1 MPAAGC
7 GPVPPTAVLAPEWP
21 RYADGLAVRMQP
33 GEPRVPCVTPGSGE
47 TRGHEVARDNGGVTA
62 SPRDQ
67 YAEVPNLP
75 PEARW
80 VDLDGPVHYVDFGGP
95 EDGPLLLL
103 VHGLGGSVLNWAAI
117 APTLAETCRVMAID
131 LVGFGRTQPLG
142 RSPHIATNLDL
153 LTRFIDLVIGH
164 PVILVGNSMG
174 GLLAML
180 LADSRPDLVSGLVLV
195 DPAVPVGPTARP
207 DPLVTLMFGAYAVP
221 AVARVFMTRRRTFL
235 SAEAQ
240 AMAVLRLCCVD
251 TSRVPEQVLKHHLE
265 LAREREDYPDVDAE
279 LIVAGRSLVLVLAR
293 RRWLY
298 ALMDRIT
305 VPVLLLHGSKDRLVP
320 IAAARSVARRNP
332 TWRFEV
338 AENVGHVPQLEV
350 PDWTIDQIRDWLSS
364 EGAIAVLGARP

>member
-1 MPAAGC
+1 M
-7 GPVPPTAVLAPEWP
+7 
-21 RYADGLAVRMQP
+21 
-33 GEPRVPCVTPGSGE
+33 
-47 TRGHEVARDNGGVTA
+47 
-62 SPRDQ
+62 
-67 YAEVPNLP
+67 
-75 PEARW
+75 
-80 VDLDGPVHYVDFGGP
+80 DLGGPVHHLDYGGP

-142 RSPHIATNLDL
+142 RSPHIDDNRDL
-153 LTRFIDLVIGH
+153 LIRFIDEVIGH

-174 GLLAML
+174 GLLSML
-180 LADSRPDLVSGLVLV
+180 VADARPDLVSGLVLV

-207 DPLVTLMFGAYAVP
+207 DPFVTLMFGAYAVP
-221 AVARVFMTRRRTFL
+221 AVARTFMTRRRTFL

-251 TSRVPEQVLKHHLE
+251 TSRVPKHVLRYHLD

-298 ALMDRIT
+298 DLMGRIS

-320 IAAARSVARRNP
+320 IGAARAVSRRNP

-338 AENVGHVPQLEV
+338 ANDVGHVPQLEA
-350 PDWTIDQIRDWLSS
+350 PGWTLDRIHEWLAS
-364 EGAIAVLGARP
+364 EGAIAVLSARP